1 MLLDLLT
8 TNEKHAFLDIAV
20 YMVSIDGDVQDA
32 ESTELKR
39 INNELGDDA
48 RTYKPGNYKQAIKLL
63 HESSE
68 AHRRIVLLNLIILS
82 MSDDLYHAEEHTMIE
97 YLLESWNITPRKK
110 TDLFRLVYQLKDLR
124 EKAKLVV
131 NA

>member
-1 MLLDLLT
+1 
-8 TNEKHAFLDIAV
+8 
-20 YMVSIDGDVQDA
+20 
-32 ESTELKR
+32 
-39 INNELGDDA
+39 
-48 RTYKPGNYKQAIKLL
+48 
-63 HESSE
+63 
-68 AHRRIVLLNLIILS
+68 